1 MEKNTKQV
9 VQEVYN
15 SYKGL
20 IDIDTINR
28 MIKISGN
35 KDLGEISKKTITNI
49 AKWALNGS
57 SNKEIA
63 SNLELTDSQFKVLV
77 SICPVLMY
85 VMQSSRELADIVITG
100 ALFDTAIGGKVIRK
114 QQLVKIKNY
123 NEDGRVVGEHLEK
136 EWVAEELPPN
146 PLLLKFLAEH
156 KLSEKFGKDKNDKD
170 QEVVSIV
177 NGLDDKDLDL
187 MKEQLEDYERNQ
199 KQNWK

>member
-114 QQLVKIKNY
+114 QQLVKIKDY
-123 NEDGRVVGEHLEK
+123 TEDGRVIGEHLEK

-177 NGLDDKDLDL
+177 NGLDDKDLEL

-199 KQNWK
+199 EQN

>member
-100 ALFDTAIGGKVIRK
+100 ALFDTAIGGKIIRK
-114 QQLVKIKNY
+114 QQLVKIKEY
-123 NEDGRVVGEHLEK
+123 NEDGRVIGEHLEK

-156 KLSEKFGKDKNDKD
+156 KLSEKFGKEKEDKD
-170 QEVVSIV
+170 QEVVTIV
-177 NGLDDKDLDL
+177 NGLDDKDLEL

-199 KQNWK
+199 EQN

>member
-100 ALFDTAIGGKVIRK
+100 ALFDTAIGGKIIRK
-114 QQLVKIKNY
+114 QQLVKIKEY
-123 NEDGRVVGEHLEK
+123 NEDGRVIGEHLEK

-199 KQNWK
+199 EQN

>member
-9 VQEVYN
+9 VEEVYN

-63 SNLELTDSQFKVLV
+63 SNLELTDKQFRVLV

-100 ALFDTAIGGKVIRK
+100 ALFDTAIGGKIIRK
-114 QQLVKIKNY
+114 QQLVKIKKY
-123 NEDGRVVGEHLEK
+123 NEDGRVVGEYLEK
-136 EWVAEELPPN
+136 GWVEEELPPN
-146 PLLLKFLAEH
+146 PFLLKFLAEH
-156 KLSEKFGKDKNDKD
+156 KLSEKFGKEKEDKD

-177 NGLDDKDLDL
+177 NGLDDKDLEL
-187 MKEQLEDYERNQ
+187 MKEQLEDYERS
-199 KQNWK
+199 KK

>member
-1 MEKNTKQV
+1 MDKNTKQV
-9 VQEVYN
+9 VEEVYN

-63 SNLELTDSQFKVLV
+63 NNLELTEKQFRVLV

-85 VMQSSRELADIVITG
+85 VMQSSRELADIVVVG
-100 ALFDTAIGGKVIRK
+100 ALFDTAIGGKIIRK

-123 NEDGRVVGEHLEK
+123 TEDGRVVGEHLEK
-136 EWVAEELPPN
+136 EWVEEELPPN
-146 PLLLKFLAEH
+146 PFLLKFLAEH
-156 KLSEKFGKDKNDKD
+156 KLSEKFGKEKEDKD

-177 NGLDDKDLDL
+177 NGLDDKDLEL
-187 MKEQLEDYERNQ
+187 MKEQLEDYERS
-199 KQNWK
+199 KK

>member
-199 KQNWK
+199 KQN

>member
-1 MEKNTKQV
+1 MDKNTKQV
-9 VQEVYN
+9 VEEVYN

-63 SNLELTDSQFKVLV
+63 NNLELTEKQFRVLV
-77 SICPVLMY
+77 SICPILMY
-85 VMQSSRELADIVITG
+85 VMQSSRELADVVVAG
-100 ALFDTAIGGKVIRK
+100 ALFDTAIGGKIIRK
-114 QQLVKIKNY
+114 QQLAKIKDY
-123 NEDGRVVGEHLEK
+123 NEDGRVIGEHLEK
-136 EWVAEELPPN
+136 EWVEEELPPN
-146 PLLLKFLAEH
+146 PFLLKFLAEH
-156 KLSEKFGKDKNDKD
+156 KLSEKFGKEKEDKD

-177 NGLDDKDLDL
+177 NGLDDKDLEL
-187 MKEQLEDYERNQ
+187 MKEQLEDYERS
-199 KQNWK
+199 KE

>member
-9 VQEVYN
+9 VEEVYN

-49 AKWALNGS
+49 AKWALNGA

-114 QQLVKIKNY
+114 QQLVKIKDY
-123 NEDGRVVGEHLEK
+123 TEDGRVIGEHLEK

-170 QEVVSIV
+170 QEVVSII
-177 NGLDDKDLDL
+177 NMLDDKDIDI
-187 MKEQLEDYERNQ
+187 MKAQLEDYERNQ
-199 KQNWK
+199 KQY